1 MLLLPAISTKDQN
14 HPMKFYL
21 RAYPKS
27 QLKIRSNIKQNKL
40 GAWQSSLGIR
50 VGLQGVL
57 VSI

>member
-14 HPMKFYL
+14 HPMEFSL
-21 RAYPKS
+21 HAYPKC
-27 QLKIRSNIKQNKL
+27 QLKIKSNIKQNQL

-50 VGLQGVL
+50 VGFQGVL